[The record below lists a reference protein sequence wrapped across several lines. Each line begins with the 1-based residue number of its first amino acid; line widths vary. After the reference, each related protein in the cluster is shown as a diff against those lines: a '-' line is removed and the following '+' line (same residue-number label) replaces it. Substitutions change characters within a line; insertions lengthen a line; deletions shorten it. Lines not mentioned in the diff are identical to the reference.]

1 MVLLVLLL
9 YLRQHHVALVLRDS
23 GSENSFENEVR
34 SVSVAISVTMENVG
48 EKRHRNKS
56 TAMSRNGD
64 MVPSFTD
71 MDFVMD

>member
-34 SVSVAISVTMENVG
+34 SVSVAIREQWVG
-48 EKRHRNKS
+48 KKR
-56 TAMSRNGD
+56 
-64 MVPSFTD
+64 
-71 MDFVMD
+71 